1 MKRLLLA
8 LVFANVAFFGY
19 THLVG
24 DVPAPPPPAQTIPRL
39 ALLGETAPPATLCRS
54 VGPFTERAVLEHAG
68 AWLRGAHY
76 ESHERETVVDGPVDY
91 VVTAA
96 AQTLK
101 QAEQTV
107 MRLKAAGVSDLGV
120 VAPNAERPTA
130 LIQLGLY
137 TERANAEKR
146 VAELRRFAVSAAI
159 TEQSHR
165 VSAWWLDVT
174 LDARQSSP
182 DAAALTK
189 ALGVADA
196 VSVDACPGT
205 PSEQPAPAAPAA
217 APNQP
222 PAGAAPAKL
231 SESSPA

>member
-19 THLVG
+19 TRLVG
-24 DVPAPPPPAQTIPRL
+24 DTTPPPPPAQPIPRL
-39 ALLGETAPPATLCRS
+39 VLLGETAPAPGLCRS
-54 VGPFTERAVLEHAG
+54 VGPFLERSVLEQAST
-68 AWLRGAHY
+68 WLRSAHY
-76 ESHERETVVDGPVDY
+76 ESHERETVVDGPTDY

-137 TERANAEKR
+137 TERANADKR
-146 VAELRRFAVSAAI
+146 VAELRRFAVSATI
-159 TEQSHR
+159 SEQSHR
-165 VSAWWLDVT
+165 VSAWWLDVP
-174 LDARQSSP
+174 LAARQSSP

-189 ALGVADA
+189 ALGVPDA

-205 PSEQPAPAAPAA
+205 PAAEPAAPAPAA

-222 PAGAAPAKL
+222 PSGAAPAKL